1 MKLKEKFMTVCQGCD
16 GTGEYEEPVGGFEN
30 SVTYKLTKCDCEN
43 GKELDWEKVDEEI
56 RITKQRIE
64 NNQMSVDNYN
74 RFMREAMRN
83 KDESK
88 AIIALK
94 LLIDKESEIE
104 ELELYLAE
112 LEVIEWKQ

>member
-1 MKLKEKFMTVCQGCD
+1 MKLREKFMTVCAGCD
-16 GTGEYEEPVGGFEN
+16 GDGKVENEVFQMGEVKYYY
-30 SVTYKLTKCDCEN
+30 TQCDCEN
-43 GKELDWEKVDEEI
+43 GKEFDWRKVDDEI
-56 RITKQRIE
+56 KDTKLKIE
-64 NNQMSVDNYN
+64 INQMSVDNYN
-74 RFMREAMRN
+74 QFMREAMRN

-112 LEVIEWKQ
+112 LEEIQ